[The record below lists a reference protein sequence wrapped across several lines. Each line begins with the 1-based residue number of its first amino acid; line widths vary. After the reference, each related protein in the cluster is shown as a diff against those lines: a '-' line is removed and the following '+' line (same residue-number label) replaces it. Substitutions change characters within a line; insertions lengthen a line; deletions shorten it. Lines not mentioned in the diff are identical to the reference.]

1 MGMMQIRD
9 NVEVGKPAPGTVV
22 ATLSDEEAQLYREI
36 SILYEAARLSHI
48 TLTLAK
54 EIAEKKAHWWETI
67 CVKYGLPHTWPL
79 SADYVEKVVYVTE

>member
-54 EIAEKKAHWWETI
+54 EIAEKKAHWWETV

>member
-1 MGMMQIRD
+1 MMQIRD

-36 SILYEAARLSHI
+36 SIIYEAARLSHI